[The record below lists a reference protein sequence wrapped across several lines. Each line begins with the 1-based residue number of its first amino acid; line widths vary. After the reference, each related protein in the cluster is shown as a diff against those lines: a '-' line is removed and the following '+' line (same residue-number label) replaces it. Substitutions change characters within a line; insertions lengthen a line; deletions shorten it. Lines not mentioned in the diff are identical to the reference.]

1 MKQFFLPFIF
11 YFLIRH
17 KLTNIR
23 FDMGSLLRDCPIN
36 FDNKHSYVV
45 VNVYN
50 HKHIK
55 LFLLS
60 QTRHKLQ
67 VNKCITRLPRNY
79 FVSNPPNHSQIF
91 WVRFVQTQWVCVY
104 ASLSLYSL
112 HTSRTYHNIHGIFNW
127 TENTREL
134 LLTLT
139 LSLWSFLYGALF
151 SRRRRGLHW
160 PKW

>member
-1 MKQFFLPFIF
+1 MKQFFLQFIF

-67 VNKCITRLPRNY
+67 VNKCITRFTLCQILQTIHKSSECDSY
-79 FVSNPPNHSQIF
+79 KHSGC
-91 WVRFVQTQWVCVY
+91 VCMR
-104 ASLSLYSL
+104 LSLCIHFTHL
-112 HTSRTYHNIHGIFNW
+112 ERTITYMVSSIEQKIQ
-127 TENTREL
+127 EN
-134 LLTLT
+134 
-139 LSLWSFLYGALF
+139 YC
-151 SRRRRGLHW
+151 
-160 PKW
+160 